1 MQKQPYSE
9 TSVAQSTSQT
19 WFDVNKGH
27 PTGVLV
33 NYLVDPKNIFTS
45 KLAKNITK
53 LANNLVCDFEFAQ
66 KRFDEVIFQ
75 HFVLISVLS

>member
-1 MQKQPYSE
+1 MVVMATHE
-9 TSVAQSTSQT
+9 
-19 WFDVNKGH
+19 
-27 PTGVLV
+27 
-33 NYLVDPKNIFTS
+33 LVDPKNIFTS

-75 HFVLISVLS
+75 HIVLIKVKIVRALS